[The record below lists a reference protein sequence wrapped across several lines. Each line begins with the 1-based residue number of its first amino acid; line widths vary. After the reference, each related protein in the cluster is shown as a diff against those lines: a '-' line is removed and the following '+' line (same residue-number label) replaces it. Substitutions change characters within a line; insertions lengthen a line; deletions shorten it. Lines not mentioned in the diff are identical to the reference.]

1 MPSSIL
7 TRCQQL
13 AEQDSNIEV
22 LWLYGSQAKGSATEH
37 SDYDF
42 AIAFKHIEKDSLDR
56 RLAPILLAQEWADAL
71 GEEDTKISII
81 DINHIPLPLAQ
92 QVMQTGKVLH
102 CKSGLRL
109 AREENRIIDI
119 IRNNHHS
126 ELIAFAREKLS

>member
-13 AEQDSNIEV
+13 AEQNPNIQV

-56 RLAPILLAQEWADAL
+56 RLAPILLAQR
-71 GEEDTKISII
+71 
-81 DINHIPLPLAQ
+81 
-92 QVMQTGKVLH
+92 VMQTGKVLH

-109 AREENRIIDI
+109 AREENRISGMWSDYLT
-119 IRNNHHS
+119 RKDANGCC
-126 ELIAFAREKLS
+126 L